1 MAPDALLSFLLA
13 LRSSQRQAFSD
24 SPSLGGVPTREG
36 WKLAQG
42 GLQQE
47 RPQVG
52 DGAPLSLGALLE
64 GSGEAKRNDE
74 LDTSALSHA

>member
-1 MAPDALLSFLLA
+1 MAPDALLSFLLTPEG
-13 LRSSQRQAFSD
+13 QRQAFSD

-36 WKLAQG
+36 WKLAQS

-52 DGAPLSLGALLE
+52 DGASLSLGALLE
-64 GSGEAKRNDE
+64 GSGETKRNDE

>member
-1 MAPDALLSFLLA
+1 MAPDALLSFLLTPEG
-13 LRSSQRQAFSD
+13 QRQAFSD
-24 SPSLGGVPTREG
+24 SPSLGGVSTSK
-36 WKLAQG
+36 WWQLALG

-52 DGAPLSLGALLE
+52 DGASLSLGALLE
-64 GSGEAKRNDE
+64 GSGEAKRNEE